1 MCERLQNLDEKFNK
15 VLSFLKKE
23 PSLLS
28 SRGLDLDKD
37 EDIKKLKDKFESQ
50 RNKTVLITT
59 PTTVSDAAVL
69 KILAKS
75 QGYDCEKLET
85 IQEEHKLAMAAENK
99 VGELLEMYIA
109 EKLEPKGWIWCS
121 GSFVKAIDFIC
132 PHDENSWDY
141 LQIKNRDN
149 TENSSS
155 SKIRDG
161 SEIQKWFRLYSK
173 KGTTNWD
180 KFPVSGEGLDKVLN
194 EEDFLKFVE
203 KTIKHNNAE

>member
-23 PSLLS
+23 PNLLS

-37 EDIKKLKDKFESQ
+37 EDIKKLKDKFKSQ
-50 RNKTVLITT
+50 RNTTVSLTT

-85 IQEEHKLAMAAENK
+85 IQEEHKLVMAAENK

-109 EKLEPKGWIWCS
+109 EKLEPQGWIWCS
-121 GSFVKAIDFIC
+121 GSFVKAIDFIY
-132 PHDENSWDY
+132 PHDENSWHC

-161 SEIQKWFRLYSK
+161 SETQKWFRLYSK

-180 KFPVSGEGLDKVLN
+180 KFPVSGEELDKVLN
-194 EEDFLKFVE
+194 EEDFLKFAE
-203 KTIKHNNAE
+203 KTIKHKNAE